1 MKISTKIFDN
11 LYGQY
16 VTNVSFFVILII
28 KESFIKGYIMLRVAL
43 FTILLLLGVSGGI
56 VYTQWND
63 YQHESRTKANDSL
76 VHQIIARYNGES
88 LKVQHRLS
96 GIISENYEVVIPNIA
111 RNFSCKSEKDKKCVF
126 YSVNEKRFVKTKGI
140 HYLEMRYSLPLAQK
154 KDVIWLENWLTTF
167 ISGQRQQFHVE
178 MMDFTKND
186 GIWIAGAKLEGQ
198 TKRDSFTYY
207 AWSQKDIVSFPVYF
221 QSIKVKR
228 TVSENI
234 EIYANKEMDI
244 GQWTKTK
251 AGTIADVPSLTIVVS
266 PLNVKYVSS
275 TLIVMPE
282 KESFASVQADY
293 VRAYYRSHYSF
304 HSPVQEW
311 VWDFLTA
318 MTLNLEAMTPKA
330 KQVLNE
336 LNNELTS
343 EEKEEFLNAVLK
355 QKGKELTLQF
365 LDRALGDVR
374 RGSTTFFVDNSQ
386 RESLFPLLFKENTSL
401 FVNQKQ
407 LKGVSVIT
415 RHGEQLLPFV
425 EIMTKLGYQ
434 IRQSG
439 EAVFIDKGY
448 NSWRFF
454 VNSNIYVQGN
464 DRFDASSMII
474 HKINNKLYISEKM
487 IQEWF
492 YIEVRERDHAI
503 YINENEL

>member
-11 LYGQY
+11 LCEQY

-28 KESFIKGYIMLRVAL
+28 EKYFIKEYIMLRVAF

-63 YQHESRTKANDSL
+63 YQHESSTKANEPL
-76 VHQIIARYNGES
+76 VHHIIARYNGES
-88 LKVQHRLS
+88 LEVQHHLS
-96 GIISENYEVVIPNIA
+96 GVISGNYEVVIPNKA
-111 RNFSCKSEKDKKCVF
+111 RNFSCKSERDKKCVF
-126 YSVNEKRFVKTKGI
+126 YSENEKRFVKTKGLDE
-140 HYLEMRYSLPLAQK
+140 LEMEYSLLLAEK

-207 AWSQKDIVSFPVYF
+207 AWSQKDIVSFPLYF
-221 QSIKVKR
+221 QSMKLNR

-234 EIYANKEMDI
+234 DIYANKEIDI

-251 AGTIADVPSLTIVVS
+251 AGAIADVPSLTIVVS
-266 PLNVKYVSS
+266 PLNVKYVSP

-282 KESFASVQADY
+282 KGSFASVQADY
-293 VRAYYRSHYSF
+293 VRAYYRSLYSF

-311 VWDFLTA
+311 VWDFLAA
-318 MTLNLEAMTPKA
+318 MTLNLKAMTPKA
-330 KQVLNE
+330 KQLLNE
-336 LNNELTS
+336 LNSELTS
-343 EEKEEFLNAVLK
+343 EEKAEFLDAVLK
-355 QKGKELTLQF
+355 QKGKELTLQS
-365 LDRALGDVR
+365 LDRALGNVR
-374 RGSTTFFVDNSQ
+374 HGSTTFFVDNSQ
-386 RESLFPLLFKENTSL
+386 RESLFPLLFKENTLL
-401 FVNQKQ
+401 FVNEQQ
-407 LKGVSVIT
+407 LNGVSAVT
-415 RHGEQLLPFV
+415 RHGERLLPFV

-434 IRQSG
+434 VRQSG
-439 EAVFIDKGY
+439 DAVFIDKGY

-454 VNSNIYVQGN
+454 VNSNTYTQSN

-474 HKINNKLYISEKM
+474 HKIDNKLYISEKM

-492 YIEVRERDHAI
+492 YIEVRERDDAI
-503 YINENEL
+503 YIDEQ

>member
-1 MKISTKIFDN
+1 MFDN
-11 LYGQY
+11 LCKRYM
-16 VTNVSFFVILII
+16 THVSFFVILIVEEYLI
-28 KESFIKGYIMLRVAL
+28 KEHIMLRVAFL
-43 FTILLLLGVSGGI
+43 TVLLLLGVSGGI

-63 YQHESRTKANDSL
+63 YQHKANEPL
-76 VHQIIARYNGES
+76 VHHIIARYNGGS
-88 LKVQHRLS
+88 LEVQHRLS
-96 GIISENYEVVIPNIA
+96 GIISDHYEVMIPNIA

-126 YSVNEKRFVKTKGI
+126 YSENEKSFIKTKGLDN
-140 HYLEMRYSLPLAQK
+140 LEMQYSLPLAQK
-154 KDVIWLENWLTTF
+154 KDVIWLENWSTVF

-178 MMDFTKND
+178 MIDFTKND

-207 AWSQKDIVSFPVYF
+207 AWSQKDIVSFPLYF
-221 QSIKVKR
+221 QSMKLNR

-234 EIYANKEMDI
+234 EVYAGKEIDI

-251 AGTIADVPSLTIVVS
+251 AGGIVDVPSLTIVVS
-266 PLNVKYVSS
+266 PVHVKYVSP

-282 KESFASVQADY
+282 KESFTSVQADY
-293 VRAYYRSHYSF
+293 VRAYYRSLYSF

-336 LNNELTS
+336 LNSELTS
-343 EEKEEFLNAVLK
+343 EEQAEFLDAVLK

-365 LDRALGDVR
+365 LDRALGNVR
-374 RGSTTFFVDNSQ
+374 HRSTTFFVDNSQ
-386 RESLFPLLFKENTSL
+386 RKSLFPLLFKENILL
-401 FVNQKQ
+401 FVNEQQ
-407 LKGVSVIT
+407 LKGVSSIT

-434 IRQSG
+434 VRQSG
-439 EAVFIDKGY
+439 DAVFIDKGY
-448 NSWRFF
+448 NSWRFL
-454 VNSNIYVQGN
+454 VNSNIYMQGN
-464 DRFDASSMII
+464 DRFDASSIII
-474 HKINNKLYISEKM
+474 HEIDNKLYISEKM

-492 YIEVRERDHAI
+492 YIEVKERDHAI
-503 YINENEL
+503 YINEQ